1 MPLMV
6 EPEPWR
12 KTGRK
17 AKEDH
22 WLGLCDGALVELAV
36 YDDRGNG
43 QGRLVAQLSS
53 KGDAG
58 AHDEGEVWMSKIL
71 AVEDPYFDWWVDTTY
86 PDHRAALHACARQAG
101 RCTVGTLYRNALHMD
116 VFRLLPGR
124 SAMSLKWPSDDEKA
138 RIEAVINAFS
148 PPEKAPGDPSSG
160 GNLGKRGGEVAAGAE
175 GIEGLAGALG
185 TEMRAEGGNQAPCD
199 EPRKRKHPEKP
210 KKKESGERREGL
222 EAVLQ
227 GRKAA
232 APELSAL
239 KLPQKSKGEKKKK
252 KRKQRSRRKEKEE
265 SQGSSTSS
273 SSSGGSSTEESVF
286 RLAALPKGVDKLQ
299 RLHQERPGVLANL
312 TLKRFSELLSRSVGG
327 GTADSASD
335 LPAVARAYL
344 TQIYLVKSPETQIG
358 LRNLRELRT
367 LAMMVDYMASNDTLR
382 AMDVAVQRMKSIEVF
397 VAQGNWTQASLLEL
411 IPAEGEQRAW
421 FRQELKAAQQ
431 EAKLESRMTQ
441 DQWTR
446 RRRAWEPATGAGAPS
461 NDEMKTE
468 GEKGDAPPHNGPR
481 VRKGKGKGKKG
492 KRW

>member
-1 MPLMV
+1 MV

-36 YDDRGNG
+36 YDDRGDA

-71 AVEDPYFDWWVDTTY
+71 AVEDPYFDWWADTTY
-86 PDHRAALHACARQAG
+86 PDRRAALHACARQAG

-138 RIEAVINAFS
+138 RIEAVINALS
-148 PPEKAPGDPSSG
+148 PPEKAPGDRSSG
-160 GNLGKRGGEVAAGAE
+160 GNLGMGGGEVAAGAE

-185 TEMRAEGGNQAPCD
+185 TEMRAEGGNQAPRD
-199 EPRKRKHPEKP
+199 EPRKRKHAEKP

-286 RLAALPKGVDKLQ
+286 RLAALPQGVDKLQ

-411 IPAEGEQRAW
+411 VPAEGEQRAW

-468 GEKGDAPPHNGPR
+468 GEKGDAPPQNGPR